1 MNIHVNG
8 KDYTIDAADNTS
20 LLDALRIHL
29 NLTGTKYGCG
39 EAVCGACKVL
49 IDGRAVPA
57 CITPVANVQ
66 HKSIVTI
73 EGLSKN
79 GALHPMQQAFLDA
92 DAFQCGYCTSG
103 MIIAAVSLKNQNPNA
118 THQEIIDAMQGNI
131 CRCCVY
137 PRIVQAISNA

>member
-1 MNIHVNG
+1 MIINVND
-8 KDYTIDAADNTS
+8 KDYSIDVADNTT

-29 NLTGTKYGCG
+29 NLTGTRYGCG

-73 EGLSKN
+73 EGLAKD
-79 GALHPMQQAFLDA
+79 GQLHPMQQAFLDA

-103 MIIAAVSLKNQNPNA
+103 MIITAVALKNRNPNA
-118 THQEIIDAMQGNI
+118 TQQEIIDAMQGNI

-137 PRIVQAISNA
+137 PRIVQAISKA

>member
-1 MNIHVNG
+1 MNIRVND
-8 KDYTIDAADNTS
+8 KDYTIDVPDNTT

-49 IDGRAVPA
+49 IDGRAVPS

-66 HKSIVTI
+66 HKSITTI
-73 EGLSKN
+73 EGLSKD

-92 DAFQCGYCTSG
+92 DAFQCGFCTSG
-103 MIIAAVSLKNQNPNA
+103 MIITAVALKNQNPKA

-137 PRIVQAISNA
+137 PRIVQAISNV